1 MPYYVFR
8 FSPDKKL
15 TLVNTFAKYQEA
27 KDLCRQ
33 LRQTESPDNPNAV
46 RMAFAEDEVKAKR
59 LLADRRQP
67 SSPLEEWEA

>member
-8 FSPDKKL
+8 LSPDKKL
-15 TLVNTFAKYQEA
+15 TLVNTFAKYKEA

-33 LRQTESPDNPNAV
+33 LRQTESPDNPSTV

-59 LLADRRQP
+59 LLADKRQP

>member
-8 FSPDKKL
+8 LSPDKKL

>member
-8 FSPDKKL
+8 LSPDKKL
-15 TLVNTFAKYQEA
+15 TLVDTFAKYQEA
-27 KDLCRQ
+27 KDLCRE

>member
-8 FSPDKKL
+8 LSPEKKL

>member
-8 FSPDKKL
+8 LSPDKKL
-15 TLVNTFAKYQEA
+15 TLINTFAKYQEA

>member
-8 FSPDKKL
+8 LSPDKKL
-15 TLVNTFAKYQEA
+15 TLVDTFAKYQEA

>member
-8 FSPDKKL
+8 LSSDKKL
-15 TLVNTFAKYQEA
+15 TLVNTFVKYQEA

-46 RMAFAEDEVKAKR
+46 RMAFAEDAVKAKR

>member
-8 FSPDKKL
+8 LSADKKL
-15 TLVNTFAKYQEA
+15 ILINTFAKYKEA

-46 RMAFAEDEVKAKR
+46 RMAFAEDEAKAKR
-59 LLADRRQP
+59 LLTDRRQP

>member
-8 FSPDKKL
+8 ISADKKL
-15 TLVNTFAKYQEA
+15 TLVNVFAKYQEA

-33 LRQTESPDNPNAV
+33 LRQRESPDNPNTV

-59 LLADRRQP
+59 LLTERRQP

>member
-8 FSPDKKL
+8 LSPDKKL
-15 TLVNTFAKYQEA
+15 TLVNTFTKYKEA

-33 LRQTESPDNPNAV
+33 LRQTESPDNPNTV

-59 LLADRRQP
+59 LLADKRQP